1 LNKILIVDDNED
13 LRFNLSAILDDEGY
27 TVKAVEDGA
36 NALKEVGSKTPPDLV
51 LLDMKLPDMDGIK
64 VLEEIRKLNESTIIL
79 MLTAYGDVK
88 SAVHAMKIG
97 ALDYLTKPFDN
108 EEIVLVIKRALENKN
123 LSDEV
128 KRLREELNEKKASGE
143 GTLGSSP
150 SIIKIIKQV
159 EVVAPTDMS
168 VVIQGES
175 GTGKEVF
182 SNLIHK
188 KSLRKD
194 KPFIAIDCGALPESL
209 IESELFG
216 FEKGAFTGADSAKEG
231 KFEQANGGTLFLD
244 EITNLSDAN
253 QVKLLRVIQEKKLT
267 RLGGKKE
274 ISINVRIIS
283 ATNKRMVDA
292 VAEGKFRSDL
302 YYRLNEFHIDLPP
315 LKERKDDI
323 PMLATHFLNEANKE
337 LNKDIKGFSAEIMKA
352 LLSHSWPGNIRELR
366 NIVRKAVL
374 LTGEELVTEV
384 DLPIDNHMNPVVKDG
399 QESISLAETSSIED
413 VTNQVEKELILK
425 ALKQTNNNK
434 VKAAEILKINRK
446 TLYRKMKSLG
456 L

>member
-1 LNKILIVDDNED
+1 MNRILIVDDNED
-13 LRFNLSAILDDEGY
+13 LRFNLSAILEDEGY
-27 TVKAVEDGA
+27 NVKAVEDGE
-36 NALKEVGSKTPPDLV
+36 NALKEVSGKTAPDLV

-64 VLEEIRKLNESTIIL
+64 VLEQIKKQNDGTIIL

-88 SAVHAMKIG
+88 SAVHAMKMG

-128 KRLREELNEKKASGE
+128 KRLREELSEKKSSGE

-159 EVVAPTDMS
+159 DVVAPTDMS

-182 SNLIHK
+182 ANLIHK
-188 KSLRKD
+188 KSVRKD
-194 KPFIAIDCGALPESL
+194 KPLIAIDCGALPESL

-244 EITNLSDAN
+244 EITNLSDGN

-274 ISINVRIIS
+274 INVNVRIIS
-283 ATNKRMVDA
+283 ATNKKMADA

-337 LNKDIKGFSAEIMKA
+337 LNKDIKGFSGEIMKA
-352 LLSHSWPGNIRELR
+352 LISHSWPGNIRELR

-374 LTGEELVTEV
+374 LTSDELVTEV
-384 DLPIDNHMNPVVKDG
+384 DLPIEVPVSSVKEG
-399 QESISLAETSSIED
+399 QESISLTETSSIED